1 MRSPRAIKTAPRG
14 VFSTRTKF
22 AALPLSTRR
31 RLAAKIVGG
40 MRLAGVFGRGG
51 YKTVFGP
58 DQLNRRWTTAETDG
72 EVAQLTASERNRLIA
87 LARNAARNSEH
98 LEGILHQLE
107 INVIGV
113 EGGKAVF
120 SFPAGFEQQEEE
132 VREAFAEWAQ
142 EAEYFDDSNLQEILK
157 RLLRTQLLGGDC
169 VLVFDWDVTRANS
182 GQVIAFEPDCIGNLA
197 EADFKRLFP
206 AFRQYQGIIKNENGK
221 TVGAVVSWAERGQ
234 AAYRLEVDGR
244 RAVWT
249 LVKPDGMRWK
259 ECPFILFRGLSRF
272 NQMRGNSRLWAGLG
286 TVSDLADLQGFELQS
301 AKKGA
306 QTIGQVTQAEEQNEA
321 QLSGELDPDASA
333 PIEGEAAAADGSAEA
348 DEPTPLD
355 LEAIDGLGAIY
366 DVMPPGVKMEL
377 FDTKHP
383 NDKLVEFS
391 KWLHSGVAFALGL
404 GNVHASGQA
413 VSSYS
418 AAMAEMLISQAEFRD
433 EFHKLKTGFLD
444 WLFSNWS
451 RRAQSIGLIPQDS
464 ALPQH
469 WRRTCVK
476 WQEPP
481 KRAINPVDEQ
491 NALNSGLKNGTILY
505 REKLG
510 PDWKTKLSAFGE
522 EIEYCKKLGIPHP
535 ALQTVSGQTID
546 MTAGASD
553 GQKKQE
559 QEDKGK
565 EEDER

>member
-1 MRSPRAIKTAPRG
+1 MSKPRR
-14 VFSTRTKF
+14 FSTRTKF
-22 AALPLSTRR
+22 AALPLATRR
-31 RLAAKIVGG
+31 RLAANIIGG
-40 MRLAGVFGRGG
+40 MRTAGAFGRGG

-58 DQLNRRWTTAETDG
+58 DQLNRRWTTAESGG
-72 EVAQLTASERNRLIA
+72 EIEQLTASERNRLIA
-87 LARNAARNSEH
+87 LARNATRNSEH
-98 LEGILHQLE
+98 LEGVLHQLE

-120 SFPAGFEQQEEE
+120 SFPPGYEAQEEQ
-132 VREAFAEWAQ
+132 VREAFATWAQ
-142 EAEYFDDSNLQEILK
+142 EAEYFDDTNLQEILK
-157 RLLRTQLLGGDC
+157 RLLRTQLVGGDC
-169 VLVFDWDVTRANS
+169 VLVFDWDVTRANT
-182 GQVIAFEPDCIGNLA
+182 GQVIVFEPDCIGNLA
-197 EADFKRLFP
+197 QAEFERMFP
-206 AFRQYQGIIKNENGK
+206 GYRQYQGVIKNANGK
-221 TVGAVVSWAERGQ
+221 TVGAIVSWQERGQ
-234 AAYRLEVDGR
+234 TTYRKTIDGKL
-244 RAVWT
+244 AVWT
-249 LVKPDGMRWK
+249 LVKPDGVKWK
-259 ECPFILFRGLSRF
+259 DCPFILFRGLSRF
-272 NQMRGNSRLWAGLG
+272 NQVRGNSRLWSGLG
-286 TVSDLADLQGFELQS
+286 TVSDLSDLQGFELQS

-306 QTIGQVTQAEEQNEA
+306 QTIGQVTQTAEQNEA
-321 QLSGELDPDASA
+321 ELSGELDPDAAA
-333 PIEGEAAAADGSAEA
+333 PIDGEPVADEES

-355 LEAIDGLGAIY
+355 LEAIDGLGATY

-383 NDKLVEFS
+383 NDRLVEFS

-451 RRAQSIGLIPQDS
+451 RRAQALGEIPQDS
-464 ALPQH
+464 ALPPH

-510 PDWKTKLSAFGE
+510 PDWKVKLSAFGE

-546 MTAGASD
+546 MDGGAVSD
-553 GQKKQE
+553 GQKKEE
-559 QEDKGK
+559 QENK
-565 EEDER
+565 EQEENEK